1 MQQIRRFLFSSAQA
15 LLQELRRAL
24 VFVRNNGPSKVL
36 FWFLALLI
44 GLASGAAALGFRLA
58 ISAIQG
64 LLYGADDHTL
74 ATTLAS
80 TSWPFVIGIPVVGGL
95 VVGVILWLFIPDGQ
109 TRSVS
114 DVIDGAARREGRVD
128 RKIGLASAAASLITL
143 STGGSSGREGPVVHL
158 AAVMSSWL
166 ADRLHANGITGR
178 DLLGCAVAAAVAASF
193 NAPIAGTLFAMEVI
207 LRHFAIRAF
216 APIVIAAVAGTIVS
230 RLRAGDITEFVLPI
244 SFVQFYEEM
253 PAFLILGGVAG
264 LVAYVLIKSIF
275 IVENWGDYLQQ
286 KLHIHIVFRP
296 AISGAMLGAIALYY
310 PHIIGVGYETTS
322 AALTGNLLLHEA
334 IVFAIVKVIAV
345 TITFAGR
352 MGGGIF
358 SPSLMVGSL
367 TGLAFGY
374 IATALLP
381 TVSGTETMYAI
392 AGMGAVAAAVLG
404 APISTTLIVFE
415 MTGDWQAGIAVMVS
429 VSLASALTSRLVDRS
444 FFLTQL
450 ERRGIHVAAGPQE
463 YLLGTIRVRNIMHLV
478 GSGQDAPQS
487 QCQELVEQGAFV
499 EVSETLETAM
509 PKLEES
515 PLQLLPVVRNG
526 ENGPDIIGTVYLVDA
541 LRSYNHALAN
551 VTREEHA

>member
-1 MQQIRRFLFSSAQA
+1 MPRW
-15 LLQELRRAL
+15 LR
-24 VFVRNNGPSKVL
+24 P
-36 FWFLALLI
+36 
-44 GLASGAAALGFRLA
+44 
-58 ISAIQG
+58 
-64 LLYGADDHTL
+64 
-74 ATTLAS
+74 
-80 TSWPFVIGIPVVGGL
+80 
-95 VVGVILWLFIPDGQ
+95 
-109 TRSVS
+109 
-114 DVIDGAARREGRVD
+114 
-128 RKIGLASAAASLITL
+128 
-143 STGGSSGREGPVVHL
+143 
-158 AAVMSSWL
+158 
-166 ADRLHANGITGR
+166 
-178 DLLGCAVAAAVAASF
+178 
-193 NAPIAGTLFAMEVI
+193 
-207 LRHFAIRAF
+207 
-216 APIVIAAVAGTIVS
+216 AVAG
-230 RLRAGDITEFVLPI
+230 
-244 SFVQFYEEM
+244 
-253 PAFLILGGVAG
+253 G
-264 LVAYVLIKSIF
+264 L
-275 IVENWGDYLQQ
+275 
-286 KLHIHIVFRP
+286 
-296 AISGAMLGAIALYY
+296 LGALAIAF

-334 IVFAIVKVIAV
+334 IVFAIVKVMAV

-381 TVSGTETMYAI
+381 SVSGTETMYAI

-509 PKLEES
+509 PKLEVS